1 MTKGQRCVLRKKGTV
16 ERVQGLKHNL
26 CAYVKSVV
34 LKSSSHR
41 TLPLII
47 NHLSILA
54 LSGPYFGDKNAQ
66 SHPRVH
72 KL

>member
-1 MTKGQRCVLRKKGTV
+1 MV
-16 ERVQGLKHNL
+16 EKAQGWKHNL
-26 CAYVKSVV
+26 SACIKSVV
-34 LKSSSHR
+34 LKSSSHG